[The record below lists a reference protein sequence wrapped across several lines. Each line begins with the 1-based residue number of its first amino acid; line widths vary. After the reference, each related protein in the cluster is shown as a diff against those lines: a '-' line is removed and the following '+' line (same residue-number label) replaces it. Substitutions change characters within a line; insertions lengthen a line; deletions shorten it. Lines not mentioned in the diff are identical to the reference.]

1 MAMGQEENKA
11 LVRALYE
18 GLNQRDWS
26 VLDESLASDYVHLSS
41 GEYRVDREGL
51 KAISK
56 DIVLKAFPDL
66 HVTIDE
72 VIAEGDKVM
81 ARWTQQGTHLGPFL
95 DRPATGKFVTY
106 SGINI
111 FRLANGRIVEDTPYW
126 DFRVL
131 LEQIDG

>member
-1 MAMGQEENKA
+1 MPMGQEQNKA
-11 LVRALYE
+11 VVRALYE

-51 KAISK
+51 KAGI
-56 DIVLKAFPDL
+56 INNFLKAFPDL
-66 HVTIDE
+66 HVTLDE
-72 VIAEGDKVM
+72 IIAEGDKVM
-81 ARWTQQGTHLGPFL
+81 VRWTQQGTHLGPFL

-131 LEQIDG
+131 LKQIDG

>member
-1 MAMGQEENKA
+1 MGQEQNKA

-26 VLDESLASDYVHLSS
+26 VFDEVLASDYVHLSS

-51 KAISK
+51 KAGI
-56 DIVLKAFPDL
+56 INNFLKAFPDL
-66 HVTIDE
+66 HVTLDE
-72 VIAEGDKVM
+72 IIAEGDKVM

-95 DRPATGKFVTY
+95 DKPATGKFVTY

-126 DFRVL
+126 DFRVIL
-131 LEQIDG
+131 DQIDG

>member
-1 MAMGQEENKA
+1 MGQEQNKA

-26 VLDESLASDYVHLSS
+26 VFDEVLASDYVHLSS

-66 HVTIDE
+66 HVTMDE

-95 DRPATGKFVTY
+95 DKPATGKFVTY

-111 FRLANGRIVEDTPYW
+111 FRVANGRIVEDTPYW
-126 DFRVL
+126 DFRVIL
-131 LEQIDG
+131 DQIDG

>member
-1 MAMGQEENKA
+1 MGQEQNKA
-11 LVRALYE
+11 VVAALYE

-26 VLDESLASDYVHLSS
+26 VFDELLATDYVHLSS

-51 KAISK
+51 KVGI
-56 DIVLKAFPDL
+56 INNFLKAFPDL
-66 HVTIDE
+66 HVTLDE
-72 VIAEGDKVM
+72 MIAEGDKVM

-95 DRPATGKFVTY
+95 DKPATGKFVTY